1 MSYIVKQ
8 QLVQPD
14 TAEGLGEECQW
25 HGLVRLIG
33 ASHTALI
40 NWPDTELDERSGEY
54 VRVEVDMGRLHE
66 LLPDG
71 RGSNYKTRIN
81 YGWTYAEI
89 AEIVQLLQRKVDQ
102 LRKDAAN
109 LQPLEVVNYSDPWG
123 DETES
128 ESLVVVGDVDL
139 LRQADRVEELI
150 KEWRGEAGV

>member
-14 TAEGLGEECQW
+14 TAEGLGEEGQW

-33 ASHTALI
+33 ASHNALI
-40 NWPDTELDERSGEY
+40 GWPDTELDERSGEY

-71 RGSNYKTRIN
+71 RGSTYKTRVN
-81 YGWTYAEI
+81 LGWTYAEI

-102 LRKDAAN
+102 LRKDAAA
-109 LQPLEVVNYSDPWG
+109 LQANPVEVVNPSDPWG
-123 DETES
+123 DT
-128 ESLVVVGDVDL
+128 LVFVGDVSL
-139 LRQADRVEELI
+139 LKAADEVEELI
-150 KEWRGEAGV
+150 KEWRGETEV

>member
-1 MSYIVKQ
+1 M
-8 QLVQPD
+8 
-14 TAEGLGEECQW
+14 
-25 HGLVRLIG
+25 RLIG